1 MPDRLIQP
9 VLHPFLLCGILF
21 AQCAFGICSVGG
33 ALLGPDIKSVFRP
46 HRFQIV
52 ILFCILKRLY
62 HVSSVHIL
70 PVDGHMLVPG
80 QQNVKIQFLTDAVSD
95 ILRRLLQALSG
106 L

>member
-1 MPDRLIQP
+1 M
-9 VLHPFLLCGILF
+9 
-21 AQCAFGICSVGG
+21 
-33 ALLGPDIKSVFRP
+33 
-46 HRFQIV
+46 
-52 ILFCILKRLY
+52 
-62 HVSSVHIL
+62 HIL